1 MAIHGDHA
9 GKGKIADRKVK
20 RLTADKKFVIIFH
33 MAKQLER
40 YQEIERS
47 IIMTY
52 RKTIWSPFVF
62 AVKKYRLIEAG
73 DKIAVCVSGGKDSM
87 LLAKL
92 MQELQRHSEVPFELV
107 FLSMNPGYNEANK
120 KKIEENAKLL
130 NIPLTSFESDVFA
143 AADAA
148 SAESPC
154 YLCARMRRGHLYA
167 KAKELGCNKIALG
180 HHKSDVI
187 ETTLMGMLYGGQLQG
202 MLPRIKST
210 NFEGM
215 ELIRP
220 LYCVLERDILR
231 WQEYNGLSFIACA
244 CKFTQKTA
252 GGDDDTFSARKKV
265 KALIA
270 ELKKENDNV
279 ENNIFQ
285 SIHNVQLDTL
295 AEYKQNGQKRS
306 FLEKFEK

>member
-1 MAIHGDHA
+1 MP
-9 GKGKIADRKVK
+9 KTLQK
-20 RLTADKKFVIIFH
+20 
-33 MAKQLER
+33 
-40 YQEIERS
+40 YQEVERS
-47 IIMTY
+47 IIKTY
-52 RKTIWSPFVF
+52 RKTIWSPFVL
-62 AVKKYRLIEAG
+62 AVKKYRLIQAG
-73 DKIAVCVSGGKDSM
+73 DKIAVCISGGKDSM

-107 FLSMNPGYNEANK
+107 FLVMDPGYNAINRK
-120 KKIEENAKLL
+120 RIEENARLL
-130 NIPLTSFESDVFA
+130 NVPITVFESDVFA

-148 SAESPC
+148 NAEAPC

-187 ETTLMGMLYGGQLQG
+187 ETTVMGMLYGAQIQG
-202 MLPRIKST
+202 MLPRIPST

-220 LYCVLERDILR
+220 MYCILESDILR
-231 WQEYNGLSFIACA
+231 WKEYNGLEFIACA
-244 CKFTQKTA
+244 CKFTQNLT
-252 GGDDDTFSARKKV
+252 GSDEDTFSARRKV
-265 KALIA
+265 KELIA
-270 ELKKENDNV
+270 EMKKDNPSV

-295 AEYKQNGQKRS
+295 AEYKKDGVKYS
-306 FLEKFEK
+306 FLEKFHD

>member
-1 MAIHGDHA
+1 MP
-9 GKGKIADRKVK
+9 KV
-20 RLTADKKFVIIFH
+20 
-33 MAKQLER
+33 LEKH
-40 YQEIERS
+40 QEIERS
-47 IIMTY
+47 LITTY
-52 RKTIWSPFVF
+52 RKTIWSPFVL
-62 AVKKYRLIEAG
+62 AVKKYRLIETG
-73 DKIAVCVSGGKDSM
+73 DKIAVCISGGKDSM

-92 MQELQRHSEVPFELV
+92 MQELQRHSEVPFEMV
-107 FLSMNPGYNEANK
+107 FLVMDPGYNERNRA
-120 KKIEENAKLL
+120 KIEENARLL
-130 NIPLTSFESDVFA
+130 HIPITVFESDIFA
-143 AADAA
+143 AAETAD
-148 SAESPC
+148 EQSPC

-187 ETTLMGMLYGGQLQG
+187 ETTVMGMLYGGQVQG

-220 LYCVLERDILR
+220 LYCVLESDILR
-231 WQEYNGLSFIACA
+231 WKEYNGLDFIACA
-244 CKFTQKTA
+244 CKFTARTA
-252 GGDDDTFSARKKV
+252 GGDEDSFSARRRV

-270 ELKKENDNV
+270 ELKKENPNV

-295 AEYKQNGQKRS
+295 AEYKQDGEKHS
-306 FLEKFEK
+306 FLEKFEKRS

>member
-1 MAIHGDHA
+1 MREG
-9 GKGKIADRKVK
+9 
-20 RLTADKKFVIIFH
+20 T
-33 MAKQLER
+33 MPKQLEK

-47 IIMTY
+47 IITTY
-52 RKTIWSPFVF
+52 RKTIWSPFVL
-62 AVKKYRLIEAG
+62 AVKKYRLIESG
-73 DKIAVCVSGGKDSM
+73 DKIAVCISGGKDSM

-92 MQELQRHSEVPFELV
+92 MQELHKHSDVPFELV
-107 FLSMNPGYNEANK
+107 FLVMDPGYNEANRK
-120 KKIEENAKLL
+120 RIEENAALMQ
-130 NIPLTSFESDVFA
+130 IPITVFESDVFA

-148 SAESPC
+148 NAESPC

-187 ETTLMGMLYGGQLQG
+187 ETTLMGMLYGGQIQG
-202 MLPRIKST
+202 MLPRIKSM

-220 LYCVLERDILR
+220 MYCILENDILR
-231 WQEYNGLSFIACA
+231 WKEYNSLQFIACA
-244 CKFTQKTA
+244 CKFTQNLT
-252 GGDDDTFSARKKV
+252 GSDEDTFSARRAV
-265 KALIA
+265 KRLIA
-270 ELKKENDNV
+270 ELKKENPNV

-295 AEYKQNGQKRS
+295 AEYKQDGVKHS
-306 FLEKFEK
+306 FLEKFNL

>member
-1 MAIHGDHA
+1 MP
-9 GKGKIADRKVK
+9 KV
-20 RLTADKKFVIIFH
+20 
-33 MAKQLER
+33 LEK

-47 IIMTY
+47 IITTY
-52 RKTIWSPFVF
+52 RKTIWSPFVL
-62 AVKKYRLIEAG
+62 AIKKYRLIEAG
-73 DKIAVCVSGGKDSM
+73 DKIAVCISGGKDSM

-107 FLSMNPGYNEANK
+107 FLVMNPGYNEENL
-120 KKIEENAKLL
+120 KKIIENAETLHVP
-130 NIPLTSFESDVFA
+130 ITVFASDVFEVA
-143 AADAA
+143 ETVNE
-148 SAESPC
+148 ESPC

-187 ETTLMGMLYGGQLQG
+187 ETTVMGMLYGGQLQG

-220 LYCVLERDILR
+220 LYCVLEEDILR
-231 WQEYNGLSFIACA
+231 WKEYNGLEFIACA
-244 CKFTQKTA
+244 CKFTKRIT
-252 GGDDDTFSARKKV
+252 GGEEDSFSARRRV

-270 ELKKENDNV
+270 ELKKENPNV

-295 AEYKQNGQKRS
+295 AEFKQDGKKHS
-306 FLEKFEK
+306 FLEKFEN